1 MPEGWGQ
8 NKSIPDSWKKGNS
21 LPENW
26 GKQSP
31 GAGNIWPSGNSSA
44 AKSKTDQ
51 APGSNF
57 NISEAAH
64 KGAGLLAGAAKKI
77 GGAAKNAAG
86 SAVEYAKSD
95 DAAEKAAF
103 AKEKAGAAFAGLKG
117 KAAALAAQRKK
128 ADSSDTPAD
137 DVIEDVNDAID
148 EAHDASDVA
157 TDTAGFIGE
166 AAGAESFDELYEKAM
181 NTPDKEATSDDTA
194 YDEEDIP
201 DESSF
206 FDEEES
212 SDEPAFD
219 EEEVPDETAFDE
231 EEASD
236 EPAFDESDE
245 TDMGYVSNRAET
257 PVAAALQY
265 PPPVSPAPM
274 QPQPAPR
281 QFSYEEEKKSPL
293 VPILVVAL
301 IVLVLAFGILFG
313 VFISQKKE
321 KKDDNSD
328 TAAVVTTTET
338 TVPEN
343 VTSYTTAEPDDTEI
357 PTNNAATKP
366 AIQQETVTAPTNQ
379 TSKESVDLSGV
390 INSKG
395 AKYVYSY
402 TTDYVL
408 NGGKKAEQRLDL
420 ENGWNISAK
429 SFCSAYGLIWYELW
443 DADDGD
449 YYGWVDSEF
458 IDFSLKRIGERY
470 VTTESTGLNLRSQP
484 NSSSPILANIPRNA
498 KINCYESGI
507 SGWYIVYYKNEK
519 GYVSSEYVS
528 TKPNGS
534 ATEVNGVTLYDC
546 SKYGRINTRGGTL
559 PSITLDYITGGE
571 WQTLRDSLGN
581 GWHIKATRYCNTMGI
596 TWYEIED
603 ADDGD
608 YYGWIDGSF
617 IDFE

>member
-1 MPEGWGQ
+1 MFMTNYELIYGES
-8 NKSIPDSWKKGNS
+8 KSNSIDSPPKHIDQPTPTKEKGKAA
-21 LPENW
+21 EN
-26 GKQSP
+26 
-31 GAGNIWPSGNSSA
+31 A
-44 AKSKTDQ
+44 AK
-51 APGSNF
+51 
-57 NISEAAH
+57 
-64 KGAGLLAGAAKKI
+64 AAKAVIGAHVAAAKFA
-77 GGAAKNAAG
+77 GGAVSKL
-86 SAVEYAKSD
+86 SKKAVEYAKSD

-128 ADSSDTPAD
+128 ADSSDAPAD
-137 DVIEDVNDAID
+137 DVIEDVNGAINEAYDDSDA
-148 EAHDASDVA
+148 A
-157 TDTAGFIGE
+157 TDTAGFIEE

-181 NTPDKEATSDDTA
+181 NTPDKEAASDETV

-212 SDEPAFD
+212 SDE
-219 EEEVPDETAFDE
+219 TTFDE

-236 EPAFDESDE
+236 EPAFDESYE

-265 PPPVSPAPM
+265 PPPATPAPM

-281 QFSYEEEKKSPL
+281 QFIYEEEKKSPL

-470 VTTESTGLNLRSQP
+470 VATESTGLNLRSQP

-498 KINCYESGI
+498 KINCYESGVN
-507 SGWYIVYYKNEK
+507 GWYIVYYKNEK

>member
-1 MPEGWGQ
+1 MFMTNYELIYGES
-8 NKSIPDSWKKGNS
+8 KSNSIDSPPKHIDQPTPTKEKGKAA
-21 LPENW
+21 EN
-26 GKQSP
+26 
-31 GAGNIWPSGNSSA
+31 A
-44 AKSKTDQ
+44 AK
-51 APGSNF
+51 
-57 NISEAAH
+57 
-64 KGAGLLAGAAKKI
+64 AAKAVIGAHVAAAKFA
-77 GGAAKNAAG
+77 GGAVSKL
-86 SAVEYAKSD
+86 SKKAVEYAKSD

-148 EAHDASDVA
+148 EAYDDSDAA
-157 TDTAGFIGE
+157 TDTAGFIEE
-166 AAGAESFDELYEKAM
+166 AAGTESFDELYEKSM
-181 NTPDKEATSDDTA
+181 NTTDEEEASDETV

-219 EEEVPDETAFDE
+219 EEE
-231 EEASD
+231 ASD
-236 EPAFDESDE
+236 EPDFDESDE

-281 QFSYEEEKKSPL
+281 QFIYEEEKKSPL

-338 TVPEN
+338 TDPEN

-357 PTNNAATKP
+357 PTNNAAAKP

-498 KINCYESGI
+498 KINCYESGV

>member
-1 MPEGWGQ
+1 MFMTNYELIYGES
-8 NKSIPDSWKKGNS
+8 KSNSIDSPPKHIDQPTPTKEKGKAA
-21 LPENW
+21 EN
-26 GKQSP
+26 
-31 GAGNIWPSGNSSA
+31 A
-44 AKSKTDQ
+44 AK
-51 APGSNF
+51 
-57 NISEAAH
+57 
-64 KGAGLLAGAAKKI
+64 AAKAVIGAHVAAAKFA
-77 GGAAKNAAG
+77 GGAVSKL
-86 SAVEYAKSD
+86 SKKAVEYAKSD

-148 EAHDASDVA
+148 EAYDDSDAA
-157 TDTAGFIGE
+157 TDTAGFIEE
-166 AAGAESFDELYEKAM
+166 AAGAESFDELYEKSM
-181 NTPDKEATSDDTA
+181 NTTDEEAASDETV

-206 FDEEES
+206 FDEEGS
-212 SDEPAFD
+212 ADEP
-219 EEEVPDETAFDE
+219 AFDE

-357 PTNNAATKP
+357 PTNNAAAKP
-366 AIQQETVTAPTNQ
+366 AIQQEAVTAPANQ

-458 IDFSLKRIGERY
+458 IDFNLKRIGERY

-484 NSSSPILANIPRNA
+484 NSSSPILDNIPRNA
-498 KINCYESGI
+498 KINCYESGV

>member
-1 MPEGWGQ
+1 MFMTNYELIYGES
-8 NKSIPDSWKKGNS
+8 KSNSIDSPPKHIDQPTPTKEKGKAA
-21 LPENW
+21 EN
-26 GKQSP
+26 
-31 GAGNIWPSGNSSA
+31 A
-44 AKSKTDQ
+44 AK
-51 APGSNF
+51 
-57 NISEAAH
+57 
-64 KGAGLLAGAAKKI
+64 AAKAVIGAHVAAAKFA
-77 GGAAKNAAG
+77 GGAVSKL
-86 SAVEYAKSD
+86 SKKAVEYAKSD

-128 ADSSDTPAD
+128 ADSSDAPAD
-137 DVIEDVNDAID
+137 DVIEDVNNAID
-148 EAHDASDVA
+148 EAYDASDAV
-157 TDTAGFIGE
+157 TDTAGFIEE
-166 AAGAESFDELYEKAM
+166 AAGTESFDELYEKAM
-181 NTPDKEATSDDTA
+181 NTTDEEATSDDTA

-201 DESSF
+201 DESAF

-212 SDEPAFD
+212 SDEP
-219 EEEVPDETAFDE
+219 AFDE

-281 QFSYEEEKKSPL
+281 QFSYEEGKKSPL

-357 PTNNAATKP
+357 PTNNAAAKP
-366 AIQQETVTAPTNQ
+366 AIQQETVTAPANQ

-498 KINCYESGI
+498 KINCYESGV

>member
-1 MPEGWGQ
+1 MFMTNYELIYGES
-8 NKSIPDSWKKGNS
+8 KSNSIDSPPKHIDQPTPTKEKGKAA
-21 LPENW
+21 EN
-26 GKQSP
+26 
-31 GAGNIWPSGNSSA
+31 A
-44 AKSKTDQ
+44 AK
-51 APGSNF
+51 
-57 NISEAAH
+57 
-64 KGAGLLAGAAKKI
+64 AAKAVIGAHVAAAKFA
-77 GGAAKNAAG
+77 GGAVSKL
-86 SAVEYAKSD
+86 SKKAVEYAKSD

-128 ADSSDTPAD
+128 ADSSDAPAD

-148 EAHDASDVA
+148 EAHDASDAV
-157 TDTAGFIGE
+157 TDTAGFIEE

-181 NTPDKEATSDDTA
+181 KTTDEEAASDETA

-206 FDEEES
+206 
-212 SDEPAFD
+212 FD

-265 PPPVSPAPM
+265 PPPATPAPM

-357 PTNNAATKP
+357 PTNNAAAKP
-366 AIQQETVTAPTNQ
+366 AIQQETVTAPANQ

-498 KINCYESGI
+498 KINCYESGV

>member
-1 MPEGWGQ
+1 MFMTNYELIYGES
-8 NKSIPDSWKKGNS
+8 KSNSIDSPPKHIDQPTPTKEKGKAA
-21 LPENW
+21 EN
-26 GKQSP
+26 
-31 GAGNIWPSGNSSA
+31 A
-44 AKSKTDQ
+44 AK
-51 APGSNF
+51 
-57 NISEAAH
+57 
-64 KGAGLLAGAAKKI
+64 AAKAVIGAHVAAAKFA
-77 GGAAKNAAG
+77 GGAVSKL
-86 SAVEYAKSD
+86 SKKAVEYAKSD

-128 ADSSDTPAD
+128 ADSSDAPAD
-137 DVIEDVNDAID
+137 DVIEDVNGAINEAYDDSDA
-148 EAHDASDVA
+148 A
-157 TDTAGFIGE
+157 TDTAGFIEE

-181 NTPDKEATSDDTA
+181 NTPDKEAASDDTA

-212 SDEPAFD
+212 SDEP
-219 EEEVPDETAFDE
+219 AFDE

-281 QFSYEEEKKSPL
+281 QFSYEEGKKSPL

-343 VTSYTTAEPDDTEI
+343 VTSYTIAEPDDTEI
-357 PTNNAATKP
+357 PTNNAAAKP
-366 AIQQETVTAPTNQ
+366 AIQQEAVTAPANQ

-458 IDFSLKRIGERY
+458 IDFNLKRIGERY

-484 NSSSPILANIPRNA
+484 NSSSPILDNIPRNA
-498 KINCYESGI
+498 KINCYESGV

>member
-1 MPEGWGQ
+1 MFMTNYELIYGES
-8 NKSIPDSWKKGNS
+8 KSNSIDSPPKHIDQPTPTKEKGKAA
-21 LPENW
+21 EN
-26 GKQSP
+26 
-31 GAGNIWPSGNSSA
+31 A
-44 AKSKTDQ
+44 AK
-51 APGSNF
+51 
-57 NISEAAH
+57 
-64 KGAGLLAGAAKKI
+64 AAKAVLGAHVAAAKFA
-77 GGAAKNAAG
+77 GGAVSKL
-86 SAVEYAKSD
+86 SKKAVEYAKSD

-128 ADSSDTPAD
+128 ADSSDAPAD
-137 DVIEDVNDAID
+137 DVIEDVNNAID
-148 EAHDASDVA
+148 EAYDASDAV
-157 TDTAGFIGE
+157 TDTAGFIEE

-181 NTPDKEATSDDTA
+181 NTTDEEAASDETA

-212 SDEPAFD
+212 SDEP
-219 EEEVPDETAFDE
+219 AFDE

-281 QFSYEEEKKSPL
+281 QFSYEEGKKSPL

-343 VTSYTTAEPDDTEI
+343 VTSYTIAEPDDTEI
-357 PTNNAATKP
+357 PTNNAAAKP
-366 AIQQETVTAPTNQ
+366 AIQQEAVTAPANQ

-458 IDFSLKRIGERY
+458 IDFNLKRIGERY

-484 NSSSPILANIPRNA
+484 NSSSPILDNIPRNA
-498 KINCYESGI
+498 KINCYESGV